1 MAKFNAREKAP
12 MDTSYEG
19 AKEYVK
25 DVEDAWFN
33 FMFSSYLEPGFYED
47 DMVQRERFQKLT
59 DKMIKKHGAELVAKT
74 AIFARDNLGLRSIS
88 HLTAAILNA
97 EKFADKRAFYRN
109 ICKRPDDMA
118 EIFAAI
124 DSIAGKRSHAAV
136 RGFGDYL
143 PTISKYQLAKYK
155 MNGRDYNIADL
166 INICHPKPSAAIQA
180 FKNGT
185 LEVADTWETSI
196 SATKGD
202 EQKKAKEWQRLVE
215 DNKLGYLAL
224 LRNIRNILETDP
236 SRDWIKQYLIPAI
249 ANKQAIQKSR
259 IYPYQIYSVY
269 KALSHGYAKIVM
281 GALEDAFY
289 FACANLEPM
298 RGKTCVMLDVSGSM
312 DDRISR
318 NSDITIKECG
328 AVFAAM
334 YILAGNDVEFIKFG
348 SDAKSMRI
356 PSFISAFDLIEK
368 LYANDNLGYGTDV
381 QAAFRCATRDY
392 DRILLISDQQCMDE
406 NSGWGWFGGRSDG
419 LHIYEDYC
427 REHGNTHIY
436 SFDLG
441 NYKTQVANPRN
452 SYVHLCTTLNDKVF
466 ELMPYIENSGNL
478 IDYINQNV
486 SYR

>member
-1 MAKFNAREKAP
+1 MSKFNSRIKPEK
-12 MDTSYEG
+12 DISYES
-19 AKEYVK
+19 ATEYVK
-25 DVEDAWFN
+25 TVEDAWFN

-47 DMVQRERFQKLT
+47 TTLQQKRFQELT
-59 DKMIKKHGAELVAKT
+59 ELMLQRHGAELVAKT
-74 AIFARDNLGLRSIS
+74 AIFARDTLGLRSIS

-97 EKFADKRAFYRN
+97 ETFDSKRAFFRN

-155 MNGRDYNIADL
+155 MNGHDYNIADL

-185 LEVADTWETSI
+185 LEAADTWETSI

-202 EQKKAKEWQRLVE
+202 EQKKAKEWQHLVE

-249 ANKQAIQKSR
+249 VNKQAIQKSR
-259 IYPYQIYSVY
+259 IYPYQIYSAY
-269 KALSHGYAKIVM
+269 KALKHGYANIVM

-298 RGKTCVMLDVSGSM
+298 QGKTCVMLDVSGSM
-312 DDRISR
+312 DSPISR

-348 SDAKSMRI
+348 SDAKKVQI
-356 PSFISAFDLIEK
+356 PSFMNPFGLIEA
-368 LYANDNLGYGTDV
+368 LYNNGGLGYGTDV
-381 QAAFRCATRDY
+381 QAAFRYATNDY

-406 NSGWGWFGGRSDG
+406 NSGWGWFGNAGG
-419 LHIYEDYC
+419 LRVYEDYC

-452 SYVHLCTTLNDKVF
+452 PYVHLCTTLNDKVF